1 MASVAA
7 IGGASRVHKS
17 SGNTDHSR
25 RLLTRIR
32 TPPRGRGS
40 NQMEEEG
47 EASPRAPDEY
57 GGDIDGNRKQGHPLP
72 SRGGADR
79 LVGAQPLR
87 KTDVDQSQLALRSA
101 RSTPRFM
108 IDPRYSKFS
117 QYWDLVTMFALLFT
131 AIVTPYEVSFLEA
144 PFTFILAPIQY

>member
-1 MASVAA
+1 
-7 IGGASRVHKS
+7 
-17 SGNTDHSR
+17 
-25 RLLTRIR
+25 
-32 TPPRGRGS
+32 
-40 NQMEEEG
+40 MEEEG

-57 GGDIDGNRKQGHPLP
+57 GGDIDGNRKQGHRLP
-72 SRGGADR
+72 SRGGDDR

-144 PFTFILAPIQY
+144 PSSWPMAAGSTGNANGTSTTERSSSTELCRLRENVYQ

>member
-1 MASVAA
+1 
-7 IGGASRVHKS
+7 
-17 SGNTDHSR
+17 
-25 RLLTRIR
+25 
-32 TPPRGRGS
+32 
-40 NQMEEEG
+40 MEEDEEG
-47 EASPRAPDEY
+47 ETSPRAPDEY
-57 GGDIDGNRKQGHPLP
+57 GGDIDGNRKQGHRSP
-72 SRGGADR
+72 SRGGGDR
-79 LVGAQPLR
+79 LVGPQPLL

-144 PFTFILAPIQY
+144 PSSWDEVDVLFIVRPSACPPNPPLPAPAPAPAPPPPHGSGSPAVH